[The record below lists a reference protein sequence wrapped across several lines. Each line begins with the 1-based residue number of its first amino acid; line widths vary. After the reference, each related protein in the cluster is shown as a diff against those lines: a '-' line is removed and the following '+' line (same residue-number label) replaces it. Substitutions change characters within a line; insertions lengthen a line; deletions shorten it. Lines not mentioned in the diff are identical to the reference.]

1 MALVVADRV
10 QETTSTTSTSSYVLL
25 GAATGYQ
32 SFGAVLANGDTTYYA
47 ITNDTDWEVGIGT
60 YSTTGPTLARTT
72 ILASSNGGSAVS
84 WGVGVKN
91 IFISYAA
98 SKASFLDANGDLLVA
113 DKIVHTGDTN
123 TAIRFPTADTV
134 SVETGGT
141 ERFKVENSTITTT
154 VPVLLPADP
163 TLPLQAATKEYV
175 DTIASAGIHYHDPV
189 RVESPINLN
198 ATYNNG
204 TSGVGA
210 TLTNAGTQ
218 AALVIDGVTV
228 ATNDRVLIY
237 QQTTQT
243 QNGVYTVTNTG
254 SGSTNWVLTRSTD
267 TDSYGPSD
275 PDALGAGDAFFV
287 QQGATGAGE
296 LYVCNTEGTIT
307 FGTTN
312 ITFTQIAST
321 AVYTAGSGL
330 ALTGTVFSNTAQDQ
344 VVTLTQGGATTITG
358 TYPNFTITSTD
369 TTYTAGG
376 GIGLAGTTFSVA
388 AGSGLTQD
396 ADGLSHADT
405 SSQASVDNTGATFVQ
420 DINLDGFGHVTGAA
434 SVTVTP
440 SLIGAPSTT
449 GVGAS
454 GSWGISVTGTA
465 ANVTGTVAVGNGG
478 TGATTDSQ
486 ARTNLGLAIGS
497 NVQAYDAGLQSISG
511 LTTSANQM
519 IYTTALDTYATTSLT
534 AAGRAILDDADAAAQ
549 RTTLGLGT
557 MATQA
562 SSSVTITGGTIS
574 GITDLAIADGGT
586 GASDAGTARTNLGLA
601 IGTNV
606 QAWDANLDQIAA
618 LAPTADNFIVG
629 NGTAWTLETPASALA
644 SLGVTATA
652 AELNTLD
659 GITATVTELNYTDG
673 VTSAIQTQLDTKA
686 PLASPALTG
695 TPIAPT
701 ATVGTNTT
709 QVATTA
715 FVNAEIANDAP
726 SKTGTGASGTW
737 GISISGNAATVSSI
751 TSGQVTTALGYTPVN
766 KAGDSS
772 IGTLQFTQGDG
783 VRFGHTNQTDGNDGY
798 IAAGRFASGLN
809 IVGTQTTAGTGRQ
822 VRVWG
827 SLISDS
833 GVSYV
838 QNSGTWG
845 ISITG
850 NAATATTASNT
861 TSISSAVGT
870 GYTWTG
876 VQYFQSNANTAA
888 SSGSAPLQA
897 YSSSGGAIMSFH
909 RAGQYAVNM
918 GLDSDNVFRIG
929 GWSAGANLL
938 QMDMSGN
945 LTMLGSV
952 SATSF
957 SSAGVGAGTAGL
969 AAGAVGSYAFC
980 LLALDTDTDY
990 AAGNTFAGSDLRYA
1004 GTSSA
1009 TSGSSTVMATSGTPS
1024 GTWRN
1029 MGYLQNV
1036 SSGGGA
1042 GARRNGSTVFLRIS

>member
-25 GAATGYQ
+25 GAAAGYQ
-32 SFGAVLANGDTTYYA
+32 SFGAVLANADTTYYA

-72 ILASSNGGSAVS
+72 ILASSNGGSAVN
-84 WGVGVKN
+84 WGAGVKN

-98 SKASFLDANGDLLVA
+98 SKSVYLDGNGDLLVA

-254 SGSTNWVLTRSTD
+254 SVSTNWVLTRSTD

-388 AGSGLTQD
+388 AGTGLTQD
-396 ADGLSHADT
+396 TDGLSHADT
-405 SSQASVDNTGATFVQ
+405 SSQTSVDNTGAVFIQ
-420 DINLDGFGHVTGAA
+420 DVSLDGFGHVTSLA
-434 SVTVTP
+434 STTITP
-440 SLIGAPSTT
+440 VLIGAAPADSPVFTGVASFPDGSAAAPSITNTGDTNTGIFFPAADTIAFTEGGVESMRIDSSGNVGIGTSSPSQALDVNGSIITT
-449 GVGAS
+449 GGTTDQRGMFLGHQNNINSSYVGRSENGVTNTANRIKFNYADDSLSFDVNAAERMRITSEGLIGIGTTSPAAQLHVSGTTNNTAIFTASISGTTMTVTAVSSGTLAVGDIVYGTGGVAPITKIVAQTSGTTGSTGDYTVSVSQTVLSGTVYTASGTAAKIRISDTDAGTIATQPQGTIEFFGSDSSSPGAGVGAYISAINES
-454 GSWGISVTGTA
+454 GTPDTALTFGTR
-465 ANVTGTVAVGNGG
+465 
-478 TGATTDSQ
+478 D
-486 ARTNLGLAIGS
+486 NLGGGVDANERMRITSSGNVGIGKT
-497 NVQAYDAGLQSISG
+497 NP
-511 LTTSANQM
+511 
-519 IYTTALDTYATTSLT
+519 TTALDVN
-534 AAGRAILDDADAAAQ
+534 GV
-549 RTTLGLGT
+549 
-557 MATQA
+557 A
-562 SSSVTITGGTIS
+562 SAVFFENPQTITASYTIAS
-574 GITDLAIADGGT
+574 GKNAMSVGPVTV
-586 GASDAGTARTNLGLA
+586 DAG
-601 IGTNV
+601 
-606 QAWDANLDQIAA
+606 
-618 LAPTADNFIVG
+618 
-629 NGTAWTLETPASALA
+629 
-644 SLGVTATA
+644 AT
-652 AELNTLD
+652 
-659 GITATVTELNYTDG
+659 ITV
-673 VTSAIQTQLDTKA
+673 
-686 PLASPALTG
+686 
-695 TPIAPT
+695 
-701 ATVGTNTT
+701 
-709 QVATTA
+709 
-715 FVNAEIANDAP
+715 
-726 SKTGTGASGTW
+726 
-737 GISISGNAATVSSI
+737 
-751 TSGQVTTALGYTPVN
+751 
-766 KAGDSS
+766 
-772 IGTLQFTQGDG
+772 
-783 VRFGHTNQTDGNDGY
+783 
-798 IAAGRFASGLN
+798 
-809 IVGTQTTAGTGRQ
+809 
-822 VRVWG
+822 
-827 SLISDS
+827 
-833 GVSYV
+833 
-838 QNSGTWG
+838 
-845 ISITG
+845 
-850 NAATATTASNT
+850 
-861 TSISSAVGT
+861 
-870 GYTWTG
+870 
-876 VQYFQSNANTAA
+876 
-888 SSGSAPLQA
+888 
-897 YSSSGGAIMSFH
+897 
-909 RAGQYAVNM
+909 
-918 GLDSDNVFRIG
+918 
-929 GWSAGANLL
+929 SAGA
-938 QMDMSGN
+938 
-945 LTMLGSV
+945 
-952 SATSF
+952 
-957 SSAGVGAGTAGL
+957 
-969 AAGAVGSYAFC
+969 
-980 LLALDTDTDY
+980 
-990 AAGNTFAGSDLRYA
+990 RY
-1004 GTSSA
+1004 
-1009 TSGSSTVMATSGTPS
+1009 V
-1024 GTWRN
+1024 
-1029 MGYLQNV
+1029 V
-1036 SSGGGA
+1036 
-1042 GARRNGSTVFLRIS
+1042 I